1 MVGQIGPLVQVG
13 KKKTAL
19 ALHVVGGLAGGVTL
33 GVVLGFGGLLLRA
46 VLGDTLNTVF
56 VVVVTAALLYAAS
69 VDLGFLRVRPIT
81 WERQTPGSWPCSMGH
96 YPGIFAWG
104 FDLGLGIT
112 TRIPYQSLL
121 VLPIAAFFAGDLAT
135 AVAITGVYGA
145 SRALA
150 VVAAVSTAGDDYG
163 GSLRRDPGPGRAAQA
178 PRRRD
183 RPCNCCPDRD
193 FLRRR

>member
-19 ALHVVGGLAGGVTL
+19 AFHVLGGLIGGVAL
-33 GVVLGFGGLLLRA
+33 GVALGFGGLLLRA
-46 VLGDTLNTVF
+46 ALGDTLNTVF

-69 VDLGFLRVRPIT
+69 VDLGLLRVRPLT

-96 YPGIFAWG
+96 YPGILAWG
-104 FDLGLGIT
+104 VDLGVGLT

-135 AVAITGVYGA
+135 AVAITAVYGA
-145 SRALA
+145 SRAIA
-150 VVAAVSTAGDDYG
+150 VVAAVSAAGDDY
-163 GSLRRDPGPGRAAQA
+163 AAACDAIQA
-178 PRRRD
+178 RVLPLKR
-183 RPCNCCPDRD
+183 
-193 FLRRR
+193 LVGATALVIAALIVIS